1 MELLPASVVSKGFR
15 VKDQMDYMEVNELYW
30 HGKDA
35 IKDAISATT
44 PKDRPC
50 KLLARLTFGTVLKYM
65 QAKNRSA

>member
-1 MELLPASVVSKGFR
+1 MFTHGASE
-15 VKDQMDYMEVNELYW
+15 DQMDYMEVNELYR

-44 PKDRPC
+44 PKDRPR